1 MSGNEPATIAYIGL
15 GSNLEDPLSQIRQA
29 LVQLDSIPGTRVAAR
44 SSLYR
49 TAPVGLVEQ
58 PGFINAVASV
68 QTTLKPQAL
77 LAALLAIENR
87 QGRRRTIRNA
97 PRTLDLDLLLYG
109 EKIFDMEGLTL
120 PHPRL
125 HERAFVLAPLA
136 EIAPGTIIPGRGR
149 VEDLLA
155 RVDCSGVNRIDAP

>member
-1 MSGNEPATIAYIGL
+1 MSGNEPATMAYVGL

-29 LVQLDSIPGTRVAAR
+29 LVQLDSIPGTRVVAR
-44 SSLYR
+44 SSFYR
-49 TAPVGLVEQ
+49 TAPVGLLEQ
-58 PGFINAVASV
+58 PDFINAVASV

-77 LAALLAIENR
+77 LAALFAVENR

-109 EKIFDMEGLTL
+109 EKIFDIEGLTL

-155 RVDCSGVNRIDAP
+155 RVDCNGVNRIDAA

>member
-1 MSGNEPATIAYIGL
+1 MPGYEPATIAYIGL
-15 GSNLEDPLSQIRQA
+15 GSNLDDPRSQIRQA
-29 LVQLDSIPGTRVAAR
+29 LVQLDSIPGTRVTAR

-49 TAPVGLVEQ
+49 TTPVGLLEQ
-58 PGFINAVASV
+58 PDFINAAASV

-77 LAALLAIENR
+77 LSALLAIENR

-109 EKIFDMEGLTL
+109 EQVFDQEGLTL

-136 EIAPGTIIPGRGR
+136 EIAPAAIVPGRGR
-149 VEDLLA
+149 VDDLLA
-155 RVDCSGVNRIDAP
+155 RVDCNGVSRIDAA

>member
-1 MSGNEPATIAYIGL
+1 MPGKKPAAIAFIGL
-15 GSNLEDPLSQIRQA
+15 GSNLADPLAQVRQA
-29 LVQLDSIPGTRVAAR
+29 LMELESIPGTRVTAR

-49 TAPVGLVEQ
+49 TSPVGYLEQ
-58 PGFINAVASV
+58 PDFINAVASV
-68 QTTLKPQAL
+68 QTTLNPQAL

-87 QGRRRTIRNA
+87 HGRRRAMRNA

-109 EKIFDMEGLTL
+109 EEVLDQDGLTL

-136 EIAPGTIIPGRGR
+136 EIAPDAMVPGLGR
-149 VEDLLA
+149 VQELLA
-155 RVDCSGVNRIDAP
+155 RAHCNGVSRIDVA

>member
-1 MSGNEPATIAYIGL
+1 MTGNEPAAIAFIGV
-15 GSNLEDPLSQIRQA
+15 GSNLADPLVQVRQA
-29 LVQLDSIPGTRVAAR
+29 LIELESIPGTRVTAR

-49 TAPVGLVEQ
+49 TSPVGYLEQ
-58 PGFINAVASV
+58 PDFINAVASV

-87 QGRRRTIRNA
+87 HGRRRTMRNA

-109 EKIFDMEGLTL
+109 EEVFDQDGLTL

-136 EIAPGTIIPGRGR
+136 EIAPEAMVPGMGR
-149 VEDLLA
+149 LQDLLA
-155 RVDCSGVNRIDAP
+155 RVDCNGVRRIDAA